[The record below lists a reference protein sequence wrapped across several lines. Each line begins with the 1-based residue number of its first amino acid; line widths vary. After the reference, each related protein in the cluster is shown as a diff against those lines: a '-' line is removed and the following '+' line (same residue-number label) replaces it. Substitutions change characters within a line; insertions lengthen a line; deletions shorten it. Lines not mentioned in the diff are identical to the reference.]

1 MKRQHESK
9 RIGSILKEMIEGKPL
24 EKGIDNIRIRE
35 IWEQQMGSSIKA
47 YTQEIV
53 LKRETLYIKLSSSV
67 LREEL
72 GYGKEKI
79 VALLNESLEKE
90 VIKKVV
96 FI

>member
-1 MKRQHESK
+1 
-9 RIGSILKEMIEGKPL
+9 
-24 EKGIDNIRIRE
+24 
-35 IWEQQMGSSIKA
+35 MGSSIKA